1 MLKNRLVFILCICIL
16 TPSFLQAE
24 EPDPVV
30 QTIEKAMEE
39 YKKQDFTNAASS
51 LDYASQLIRQK
62 KGEALGK
69 LLPAP
74 LEGWTAEEG
83 KSQVTA
89 ASIFGGGLTAEQTY
103 LKEDASVKISIITD
117 SPLLQSMI
125 MLFSNP
131 MFASSVGQFELI
143 NGYKGI
149 VKYQD
154 GSGDVNIV
162 INNRFLVTL
171 NGQNVTREELM
182 SYANAIDL
190 KAIGSLP

>member
-1 MLKNRLVFILCICIL
+1 MLKTRLIFILCVGIL
-16 TPSFLQAE
+16 IPSFLQAE
-24 EPDPVV
+24 EPDPII

-74 LEGWTAEEG
+74 LDGWTAEES

-89 ASIFGGGLTAEQTY
+89 ASLFGGGLTAERTY
-103 LKEDASVKISIITD
+103 RKEGASVKISIITD

-125 MLFSNP
+125 MMFSNP

-149 VKYQD
+149 VKHQE

-171 NGQNVTREELM
+171 SGRKVTREELM
-182 SYANAIDL
+182 AYAKTIDL
-190 KAIGSLP
+190 KAIADLP